1 MNMNQSEFS
10 KRLDVSFATVNRWEN
25 GHATPGRQAQEK
37 LYALC
42 GEQKV
47 PMDNMIF
54 AKIRKMAEGL
64 QIAPDRQ
71 ILYHGSKSG
80 ISGHIAPKS
89 RRQCDFGKGFYM
101 GTDPAQALTLICDY
115 EYAKFYIVS
124 IDVKQLAVPVLAHRL
139 MLQSQ
144 SSVRLSQSSEA
155 LIGVLL
161 SKVPVPTE

>member
-1 MNMNQSEFS
+1 MQNLIKNIRDYMNMNQSEFS

-47 PMDNMIF
+47 PVDNMIF

-124 IDVKQLAVPVLAHRL
+124 IDVKQLAFEHTCRFRMGYGCCIP
-139 MLQSQ
+139 S
-144 SSVRLSQSSEA
+144 
-155 LIGVLL
+155 G
-161 SKVPVPTE
+161 KDGKD

>member
-71 ILYHGSKSG
+71 ILYHGSKSEFLD
-80 ISGHIAPKS
+80 ILHRKAADNVILV
-89 RRQCDFGKGFYM
+89 KGFIW
-101 GTDPAQALTLICDY
+101 GQIR
-115 EYAKFYIVS
+115 
-124 IDVKQLAVPVLAHRL
+124 HRH
-139 MLQSQ
+139 
-144 SSVRLSQSSEA
+144 
-155 LIGVLL
+155 
-161 SKVPVPTE
+161 

>member
-1 MNMNQSEFS
+1 MQNLIKNIRAYMNMNQSEFS

-64 QIAPDRQ
+64 QIAPN
-71 ILYHGSKSG
+71 I
-80 ISGHIAPKS
+80 ISRIK
-89 RRQCDFGKGFYM
+89 
-101 GTDPAQALTLICDY
+101 
-115 EYAKFYIVS
+115 
-124 IDVKQLAVPVLAHRL
+124 
-139 MLQSQ
+139 
-144 SSVRLSQSSEA
+144 VRNFWTYC
-155 LIGVLL
+155 
-161 SKVPVPTE
+161 TEKPQTM